1 MSEINSKVEI
11 KIRNAF
17 SILRTAC
24 FLLFA
29 FLLLATSS
37 QAQISVDN
45 VILRF
50 SAGQHPVQNVNV
62 RNNSN
67 KLGYVT
73 VEVTSVT
80 NPGKNEKAEKSKD
93 LIASPKAFS
102 IEANGVRAVRL
113 LVQSA
118 PIDEERIFR
127 VSFIPQD
134 KGFGDEYVKT
144 QSGRSAVIRV
154 LSGMGMLVFV
164 DPTKPV
170 TKLDWTRSGDN
181 LVFENTG
188 NVNIYLADG
197 VSCPPGSEKTGSE
210 KNTHEKNAEEKAVA
224 TAKPDECP
232 KLETKRLYAGQKLEL
247 QALSKSTV
255 TYLRSDGGTGDYQ
268 KIIIPPGDGS
278 SSGGVSEVNEG

>member
-50 SAGQHPVQNVNV
+50 SAGQRPVQNVNV
-62 RNNSN
+62 RNNSD

-170 TKLDWTRSGDN
+170 IKLDWNRSGDN

-197 VSCPPGSEKTGSE
+197 VSCPPGSEK
-210 KNTHEKNAEEKAVA
+210 NTEEKGVT
-224 TAKPDECP
+224 TAKSDECP
-232 KLETKRLYAGQKLEL
+232 KLETKRLYAGAKLEL

-278 SSGGVSEVNEG
+278 SSGSVEEVSKG